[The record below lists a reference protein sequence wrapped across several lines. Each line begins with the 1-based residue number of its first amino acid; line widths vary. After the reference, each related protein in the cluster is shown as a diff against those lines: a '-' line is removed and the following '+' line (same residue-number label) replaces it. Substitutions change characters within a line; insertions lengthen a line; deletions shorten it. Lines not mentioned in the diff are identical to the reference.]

1 MGPHNVRL
9 EPPLTCDCRY
19 EFTHKVRIPL
29 KRRTSLLS
37 HTAAIVSQ
45 VIPHPQG
52 PQDVTRPLSIPVAFY
67 GGSVARYAFTHKIV

>member
-1 MGPHNVRL
+1 VRPHNVRL
-9 EPPLTCDCRY
+9 EPPITCDCRY

-37 HTAAIVSQ
+37 HTAAIVSP

-52 PQDVTRPLSIPVAFY
+52 PRVPQGMDHRELALICF
-67 GGSVARYAFTHKIV
+67 